1 MLTNKSKLTDQVGV
15 PHEPGEWM
23 KFRPLSWLDMQAAR
37 DARLTR
43 ALQRASGLLPEALE
57 VLRDETVQEEGASVE
72 QLDQAVILRSGIA
85 EWSYGE
91 PVSPETIG
99 RLDERTAEWAYEEIV
114 RRNVIE
120 RAEGEG

>member
-23 KFRPLSWLDMQAAR
+23 KFRALSWRDLQAAEE
-37 DARLTR
+37 AQMAR
-43 ALQRASGLLPEALE
+43 ALREVAGLSPQAFEFL
-57 VLRDETVQEEGASVE
+57 QN
-72 QLDQAVILRSGIA
+72 QAVQQQASAGQFDQTVMLRSGIA

-91 PVSPETIG
+91 PVSPEALD
-99 RLDERTAEWAYEEIV
+99 RLDRRTAEWAYGEIV

>member
-1 MLTNKSKLTDQVGV
+1 MLTNKSRLTEQVGV

-23 KFRPLSWLDMQAAR
+23 KFRALSWRDVQAAR
-37 DARLTR
+37 EAQMAR
-43 ALQRASGLLPEALE
+43 ALSRATGLPPQALE
-57 VLRDETVQEEGASVE
+57 FLQNQAVQQGASA
-72 QLDQAVILRSGIA
+72 DQFDPTVMLRSGIA

-91 PVSPETIG
+91 PVSPETID
-99 RLDERTAEWAYEEIV
+99 RLDGRTAEWAYGEIV

>member
-1 MLTNKSKLTDQVGV
+1 MLTNRSRLTEQVAI

-23 KFRPLSWLDMQAAR
+23 KFRALTWRDLQAAQEAQM
-37 DARLTR
+37 ARVMREVT
-43 ALQRASGLLPEALE
+43 GLPPQAFEFLGGQAEQPEAA
-57 VLRDETVQEEGASVE
+57 VGQF
-72 QLDQAVILRSGIA
+72 DQAVMLRSGIA

-91 PVSPETIG
+91 PVAPEAID
-99 RLDERTAEWAYEEIV
+99 RLDAKTAAWAYGEIA

>member
-23 KFRPLSWLDMQAAR
+23 KFHALSWRDLQAAEEAQM
-37 DARLTR
+37 ARM
-43 ALQRASGLLPEALE
+43 
-57 VLRDETVQEEGASVE
+57 LRDVAGLPSQAFGA
-72 QLDQAVILRSGIA
+72 LRDQAAQQGTSVDQFDQVVTLRSGIA

-91 PVSPETIG
+91 PVSPETID
-99 RLDERTAEWAYEEIV
+99 RLDRRTAEWAHGEIV
-114 RRNVIE
+114 KRSVIE